1 MLSLISTVIY
11 SLGNITSAHNQKH
24 GLPVLQTN
32 AWSMGY
38 AALIMFIIV
47 IGTGKPFGFECS
59 FKYVASLAYLAVFG
73 SVIAFGAYLTLIGRI
88 GADRAAYGPLVVPV
102 IALTLS
108 QCFEGYA
115 WSTFSIVGIALIIA
129 GNFLV
134 LRFKKKLEAPV
145 KA

>member
-1 MLSLISTVIY
+1 MCSDVSNYICSKV
-11 SLGNITSAHNQKH
+11 KH
-24 GLPVLQTN
+24 FLK
-32 AWSMGY
+32 
-38 AALIMFIIV
+38 I
-47 IGTGKPFGFECS
+47 E
-59 FKYVASLAYLAVFG
+59 
-73 SVIAFGAYLTLIGRI
+73 YLTLIGRI